1 MNKLQLI
8 DADTLYYKPL
18 AHPKMLI
25 DGVLSDGL
33 AILAGDS
40 KIGKSWMVLD
50 LCLAV
55 AQGEPF
61 LGFPTRQHGTLYLAL
76 EDGKSR
82 MQTRLRRLLEGRP
95 APANMH
101 VMFQAQRLGGNA
113 GGVSGCQP
121 GHPSGLHRYLI
132 QDQAQGKAL

>member
-40 KIGKSWMVLD
+40 KIGKSWMVLW
-50 LCLAV
+50 LCLQISRGEAV
-55 AQGEPF
+55 WG
-61 LGFPTRQHGTLYLAL
+61 LPTRKT
-76 EDGKSR
+76 
-82 MQTRLRRLLEGRP
+82 P
-95 APANMH
+95 APPAPQS
-101 VMFQAQRLGGNA
+101 FPGFGNK
-113 GGVSGCQP
+113 SKP
-121 GHPSGLHRYLI
+121 PI
-132 QDQAQGKAL
+132 T

>member
-1 MNKLQLI
+1 
-8 DADTLYYKPL
+8 
-18 AHPKMLI
+18 
-25 DGVLSDGL
+25 
-33 AILAGDS
+33 
-40 KIGKSWMVLD
+40 MVLD

-101 VMFQAQRLGGNA
+101 VMFQAQRLGEGLLEML